1 MTSLP
6 ANTST
11 PIEPGEISSPRLSRR
26 RCLALATAGLAAPLL
41 QACGGGSSVPGAAA
55 PLPQGDPES
64 VRWCRAAIQAAL
76 KRNDSTSTSAV
87 SVALLADDRVVW
99 REAFGYADREREVP
113 ATPDTRFNIGS
124 VSKVVT
130 TLAVMI
136 LRDRGQLT
144 LDQPLVELLP
154 AFSMLS
160 PAFRQVTV
168 RHLLSHASGF
178 PGNNMRNNG
187 SFVPYLDYAQDTLEG
202 LSQQHLK
209 HEPGE
214 LAVYCNDGF
223 TMVEPL
229 VKQLTGLPF
238 YEFVQREIF
247 VPLGMTLSGYPVTP
261 AAAGTYVHPYFNGR
275 SLSQEMSTPFASGGI
290 CSTPTDM
297 LKLAQM
303 FLDQGVYQGRR
314 IVSAEAVREMGVD
327 QSARTRLN
335 PAASSW
341 RWGLGWDSMRQSG
354 LDAAG
359 LRAWAKNGG
368 TFFFA
373 SDFFVL
379 PDARLAMLISGS
391 GHDYEPRVLAEG
403 LLLRAAAERGAIRA
417 LPPAIVSTVPP
428 SVSPAPDRSA
438 LVGVYANSI
447 APVQVASAGDGSLT
461 LRRWRKD
468 QRRWD
473 EAEQLR
479 ARSDGN
485 WWADGQAGAC
495 YRFQT
500 VLGHRYLIGRTLSA
514 NGLYWAE
521 NPMGEWLPPLSTPL
535 PPAWTARLGS
545 QWLYVSDSPDSL
557 VSRLL
562 PPVVWRIDALAELPG
577 YILLDNEQL
586 LSVVND
592 DEAGMTV
599 KVPGNDGR
607 DLCELRM
614 VTGTRGEEMH
624 IGGLV
629 FERVGAQP
637 SVAAA

>member
-1 MTSLP
+1 
-6 ANTST
+6 
-11 PIEPGEISSPRLSRR
+11 
-26 RCLALATAGLAAPLL
+26 
-41 QACGGGSSVPGAAA
+41 
-55 PLPQGDPES
+55 
-64 VRWCRAAIQAAL
+64 
-76 KRNDSTSTSAV
+76 
-87 SVALLADDRVVW
+87 
-99 REAFGYADREREVP
+99 
-113 ATPDTRFNIGS
+113 
-124 VSKVVT
+124 
-130 TLAVMI
+130 
-136 LRDRGQLT
+136 
-144 LDQPLVELLP
+144 
-154 AFSMLS
+154 
-160 PAFRQVTV
+160 
-168 RHLLSHASGF
+168 
-178 PGNNMRNNG
+178 
-187 SFVPYLDYAQDTLEG
+187 
-202 LSQQHLK
+202 
-209 HEPGE
+209 
-214 LAVYCNDGF
+214 
-223 TMVEPL
+223 
-229 VKQLTGLPF
+229 
-238 YEFVQREIF
+238 
-247 VPLGMTLSGYPVTP
+247 
-261 AAAGTYVHPYFNGR
+261 
-275 SLSQEMSTPFASGGI
+275 
-290 CSTPTDM
+290 
-297 LKLAQM
+297 
-303 FLDQGVYQGRR
+303 
-314 IVSAEAVREMGVD
+314 
-327 QSARTRLN
+327 
-335 PAASSW
+335 
-341 RWGLGWDSMRQSG
+341 
-354 LDAAG
+354 
-359 LRAWAKNGG
+359 
-368 TFFFA
+368 
-373 SDFFVL
+373 
-379 PDARLAMLISGS
+379 
-391 GHDYEPRVLAEG
+391 
-403 LLLRAAAERGAIRA
+403 
-417 LPPAIVSTVPP
+417 
-428 SVSPAPDRSA
+428 VSPAPDRSA

>member
-1 MTSLP
+1 M
-6 ANTST
+6 
-11 PIEPGEISSPRLSRR
+11 
-26 RCLALATAGLAAPLL
+26 
-41 QACGGGSSVPGAAA
+41 
-55 PLPQGDPES
+55 
-64 VRWCRAAIQAAL
+64 L
-76 KRNDSTSTSAV
+76 KRV
-87 SVALLADDRVVW
+87 SGLADDRVVW

-124 VSKVVT
+124 VSKVVA

-154 AFSMLS
+154 AFRMLS

-187 SFVPYLDYAQDTLEG
+187 SFVPYLDYAQDTLEA
-202 LSQQHLK
+202 LSRQHLK

-229 VKQLTGLPF
+229 VRALTGLPF
-238 YEFVQREIF
+238 HEFVQREIF
-247 VPLGMTLSGYPVTP
+247 APLGMTLSGYPVTP
-261 AAAGTYVHPYFNGR
+261 VAEGTYVHPYFGGR
-275 SLSQEMSTPFASGGI
+275 SLSQEMSTPFATGGI
-290 CSTPTDM
+290 SSTPTDM

-341 RWGLGWDSMRQSG
+341 RWGLGWDSMQQAG

-368 TFFFA
+368 TFFF
-373 SDFFVL
+373 DTEFFVL
-379 PDARLAMLISGS
+379 PEARLAMLISGS
-391 GHDYEPRVLAEG
+391 GHDYEPRALAEG

-461 LRRWRKD
+461 LRRWSKD

-473 EAEQLR
+473 DAQLLR

-485 WWADGQAGAC
+485 WWVDGQTGAC

-521 NPMGEWLPPLSTPL
+521 NPMGEWLPPLPTPL

-545 QWLYVSDSPDSL
+545 QWRYVSDSPDSL

-562 PPVVWRIDALAELPG
+562 PPVVWGIDALAELPG

-614 VTGTRGEEMH
+614 VMGKNGEEMH

-629 FERVGAQP
+629 FERVGAQAP
-637 SVAAA
+637 VPAA